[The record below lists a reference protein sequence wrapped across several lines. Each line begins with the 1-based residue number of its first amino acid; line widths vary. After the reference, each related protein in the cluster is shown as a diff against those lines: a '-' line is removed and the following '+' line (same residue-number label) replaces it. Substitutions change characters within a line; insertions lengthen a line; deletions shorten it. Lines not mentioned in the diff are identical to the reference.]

1 MVDIQASSHVQENL
15 DLPWGTFLYTVSL
28 MHCMTVS
35 LSQGGVGLGA
45 VWGRQTAERML
56 GEAGFADVRV
66 HNVETDPF
74 NSYYVATKP

>member
-1 MVDIQASSHVQENL
+1 MVDIQASSQVQDNL

-35 LSQGGVGLGA
+35 LSQGGVGLGT

-56 GEAGFADVRV
+56 DEAGFADVRV

-74 NSYYVATKP
+74 NSYYVATKR